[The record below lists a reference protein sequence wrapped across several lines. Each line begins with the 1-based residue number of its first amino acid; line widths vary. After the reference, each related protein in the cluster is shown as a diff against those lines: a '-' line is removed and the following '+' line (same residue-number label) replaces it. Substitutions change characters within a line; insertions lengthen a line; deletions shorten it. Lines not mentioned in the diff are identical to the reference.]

1 MKPIGDRVGPRPR
14 RTPSR
19 VVGDGNAVVSVGIP
33 ILTPPS
39 SFSGKEFGHAVAR
52 HETACTPDHSSIYQN
67 TRIYHSKDMPMAS
80 IAYVKHAEWFLAIFL
95 VDANR
100 AMQDDQ
106 GARRRQRS
114 RRHTRQWSRRGR
126 ERPRNPQWRP
136 LVAAQSEQV
145 AAIGMDGRS
154 AIIGRRRSSGA
165 PGTLSAHV
173 L

>member
-1 MKPIGDRVGPRPR
+1 
-14 RTPSR
+14 
-19 VVGDGNAVVSVGIP
+19 
-33 ILTPPS
+33 
-39 SFSGKEFGHAVAR
+39 
-52 HETACTPDHSSIYQN
+52 
-67 TRIYHSKDMPMAS
+67 MAS
-80 IAYVKHAEWFLAIFL
+80 GAYVKHAEWFLAIFL

-106 GARRRQRS
+106 GARRRQIS

-154 AIIGRRRSSGA
+154 AINYLDGADRRALRYA
-165 PGTLSAHV
+165 VGTCFVTCNGQTEISESVQIV
-173 L
+173 LDPVFDAESDGVVRF